1 MKKETRLVLTYKL
14 PEGKAEVKHVS
25 RIRIDGSAGVQLFST
40 SDGPA
45 EIVDAGALALAW
57 LRYETTASSEP
68 ITTIG
73 ALIH

>member
-1 MKKETRLVLTYKL
+1 VKKETRLVLTYKL

-45 EIVDAGALALAW
+45 ETVDAAALAW
-57 LRYETTASSEP
+57 LRYETPASSEP
-68 ITTIG
+68 ITTVG